1 VAMDRKQL
9 TKQLNNQ
16 TLIIWDNLCELYP
29 RLTRYNP
36 PIIELN
42 GRLWR
47 VAGLSHQES
56 NIIELGYKFFA
67 YSPDYAH
74 NMTKVILPH
83 EIIHQADYNLF
94 GLSEAKCGHGIK
106 WQEIMINY
114 GLSPDKHHSM
124 EITR

>member
-1 VAMDRKQL
+1 MDRKQL
-9 TKQLNNQ
+9 TKLLNNQ
-16 TLIIWDNLCELYP
+16 TLIIWDNLCEIHP
-29 RLTRYNP
+29 RLSRYNP

-47 VAGLSHQES
+47 VAGLAHQES

-67 YSPDYAH
+67 YSPDYAN
-74 NMTKVILPH
+74 NMIKVILPH

-94 GLSEAKCGHGIK
+94 GLSEAKCGHGKK

-114 GLSPDKHHSM
+114 GLEANPYHKM

>member
-9 TKQLNNQ
+9 TKKLNNQ
-16 TLIIWDNLCELYP
+16 TLIIWDNLCELYSP
-29 RLTRYNP
+29 LTKYNP
-36 PIIELN
+36 PIIEIN
-42 GRLWR
+42 GRIYR
-47 VAGLSHQES
+47 TAGRCHQED
-56 NIIELGYKFFA
+56 NIIQMGYKFFV
-67 YSPDYAH
+67 YSKDFYN
-74 NMTKVILPH
+74 NMFNIILPH

-124 EITR
+124 WIK